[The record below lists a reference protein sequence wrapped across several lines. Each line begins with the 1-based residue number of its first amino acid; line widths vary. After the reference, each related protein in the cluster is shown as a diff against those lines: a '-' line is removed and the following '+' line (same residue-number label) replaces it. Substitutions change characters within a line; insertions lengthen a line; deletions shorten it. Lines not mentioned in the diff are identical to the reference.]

1 MNKIGFY
8 DINNNKKQTEKYAE
22 EHNAEEK
29 NAEEKYA
36 EEKNDEEKI
45 CKGNERKE
53 KFLRS
58 INKIGMGICI
68 LGEVIVAANIFKKCM
83 NIHDA
88 KLLSRYRNTDDIKLY
103 NTLANENKHT
113 CAVRFDR
120 RIQNNILSHDETV
133 NMFKKGLDQ
142 MEKDGYTL
150 EQAKLIFSRDKFS
163 DTSFMNK

>member
-8 DINNNKKQTEKYAE
+8 DINNNKKQTENYAE
-22 EHNAEEK
+22 ERNAEEK
-29 NAEEKYA
+29 NAEEK
-36 EEKNDEEKI
+36 I
-45 CKGNERKE
+45 CKGTEKKE

-133 NMFKKGLDQ
+133 NMFKNGLDQ
-142 MEKDGYTL
+142 IEKDGYTL
-150 EQAKLIFSRDKFS
+150 ERAKLIFSRDKFS

>member
-8 DINNNKKQTEKYAE
+8 DVNKNNKEHTENYAE
-22 EHNAEEK
+22 EKNAEEK
-29 NAEEKYA
+29 NAEEKYS
-36 EEKNDEEKI
+36 EEKI
-45 CKGNERKE
+45 CKGTERKE

-68 LGEVIVAANIFKKCM
+68 LGGVIVTANIFKKCM
-83 NIHDA
+83 NIHDS
-88 KLLSRYRNTDDIKLY
+88 KLLSRCRNTDDIKLY

-113 CAVRFDR
+113 CGVRFDR
-120 RIQNNILSHDETV
+120 RIQNDILSHDETV

-150 EQAKLIFSRDKFS
+150 ERAKLIFSRDKFS

>member
-8 DINNNKKQTEKYAE
+8 DVNNNNEKQTEKYVE
-22 EHNAEEK
+22 EH

-36 EEKNDEEKI
+36 EEKYAEEKI
-45 CKGNERKE
+45 CKDTERKE

-113 CAVRFDR
+113 CGVKFDR
-120 RIQNNILSHDETV
+120 RIQNNILSHDDTV

-150 EQAKLIFSRDKFS
+150 ERAKLIFSRDKFS

>member
-8 DINNNKKQTEKYAE
+8 DVNKNNEKQT
-22 EHNAEEK
+22 EK

-36 EEKNDEEKI
+36 EEKI
-45 CKGNERKE
+45 CKDTEKKE
-53 KFLRS
+53 KLLRN
-58 INKIGMGICI
+58 INKIGMGILI

-88 KLLSRYRNTDDIKLY
+88 KLLSRYCNNTDDIKLH
-103 NTLANENKHT
+103 NALVNENKHT
-113 CAVRFDR
+113 CAIRFDR

-133 NMFKKGLDQ
+133 NIFKKGLDQ

-150 EQAKLIFSRDKFS
+150 ERAKLIFSRDKFS

>member
-8 DINNNKKQTEKYAE
+8 DINKNNEKQTEKYVE

-29 NAEEKYA
+29 NAEEKY
-36 EEKNDEEKI
+36 
-45 CKGNERKE
+45 CKGAERKE
-53 KFLRS
+53 KFLKS

-68 LGEVIVAANIFKKCM
+68 LGGVIVTANIFKKCM

-88 KLLSRYRNTDDIKLY
+88 KLLSRYCNNTDDIKLH
-103 NTLANENKHT
+103 NELVNENKHA
-113 CAVRFDR
+113 CSIRFDR

-133 NMFKKGLDQ
+133 NEFKKGLDQ

-150 EQAKLIFSRDKFS
+150 ERAKLIFSRDKIS

>member
-8 DINNNKKQTEKYAE
+8 DINKNNEEKTEKYAE
-22 EHNAEEK
+22 ERNAEEK
-29 NAEEKYA
+29 TEKYA
-36 EEKNDEEKI
+36 EEKI
-45 CKGNERKE
+45 CKGTEKKE
-53 KFLRS
+53 KFIRS

-113 CAVRFDR
+113 CDIRFDR
-120 RIQNNILSHDETV
+120 RIQNDILSHDETV

-150 EQAKLIFSRDKFS
+150 ERAKLIFSRDKFS

>member
-8 DINNNKKQTEKYAE
+8 DINKNNEKQTEKYVE

-29 NAEEKYA
+29 NAEEKYV
-36 EEKNDEEKI
+36 EEKI
-45 CKGNERKE
+45 CKSTERKE

-88 KLLSRYRNTDDIKLY
+88 KILSRYRNTDDIKLY

-142 MEKDGYTL
+142 IEKDGYTL

>member
-1 MNKIGFY
+1 MN
-8 DINNNKKQTEKYAE
+8 NEKQTEKYVE

-29 NAEEKYA
+29 NAEEKY
-36 EEKNDEEKI
+36 
-45 CKGNERKE
+45 CKGTERKE

-103 NTLANENKHT
+103 NALANENKHT
-113 CAVRFDR
+113 CAIRFDR

-150 EQAKLIFSRDKFS
+150 ERAKLIFSRDKFS
-163 DTSFMNK
+163 DKSFMNK

>member
-1 MNKIGFY
+1 MN
-8 DINNNKKQTEKYAE
+8 NEKQTEKYAE

-29 NAEEKYA
+29 YA
-36 EEKNDEEKI
+36 EEKNAEEKI
-45 CKGNERKE
+45 CKGTERKE

-83 NIHDA
+83 NIHDT

-103 NTLANENKHT
+103 NTLANENKQV
-113 CAVRFDR
+113 CPLIFDR
-120 RIQNNILSHDETV
+120 RIKNDILSHDETV

-142 MEKDGYTL
+142 MEKDGYTI
-150 EQAKLIFSRDKFS
+150 ERAKLIFSRDKFS

>member
-1 MNKIGFY
+1 MN
-8 DINNNKKQTEKYAE
+8 NEKQTEKYVE

-29 NAEEKYA
+29 NAEEK
-36 EEKNDEEKI
+36 I
-45 CKGNERKE
+45 CKGTERKE

-88 KLLSRYRNTDDIKLY
+88 KLLSRCRNTDDIKLY

-120 RIQNNILSHDETV
+120 RIQNDILSHDENKSLLRV
-133 NMFKKGLDQ
+133 FKYMIECYYL
-142 MEKDGYTL
+142 
-150 EQAKLIFSRDKFS
+150 
-163 DTSFMNK
+163 

>member
-1 MNKIGFY
+1 MN
-8 DINNNKKQTEKYAE
+8 NEKQTEKYVE

-29 NAEEKYA
+29 NAEKKYA
-36 EEKNDEEKI
+36 EEKNAEKQI
-45 CKGNERKE
+45 CKGTERKE
-53 KFLRS
+53 KFLKS

-68 LGEVIVAANIFKKCM
+68 LGEVIVAVNIFKKCM

-88 KLLSRYRNTDDIKLY
+88 KLLSRYRNTDDINLY

-113 CAVRFDR
+113 CGVRFDR

-133 NMFKKGLDQ
+133 NIFKKGLDQ

-150 EQAKLIFSRDKFS
+150 ERAKLIFSRDKFS

>member
-8 DINNNKKQTEKYAE
+8 DINKNNKKHTENNVE

-29 NAEEKYA
+29 NAEEKY
-36 EEKNDEEKI
+36 
-45 CKGNERKE
+45 CKGYEKKE
-53 KFLRS
+53 KFLKS

-68 LGEVIVAANIFKKCM
+68 LGGVIVTANIFKKCM

-88 KLLSRYRNTDDIKLY
+88 KLLSRCFNADDIKL
-103 NTLANENKHT
+103 NNELVNENKHT
-113 CAVRFDR
+113 CAIRFDR

-133 NMFKKGLDQ
+133 NIFKKGLDQ

-150 EQAKLIFSRDKFS
+150 ERAKLIFSRDKFS
-163 DTSFMNK
+163 DTIFMNK

>member
-8 DINNNKKQTEKYAE
+8 DINKNNEKQTEKYAE

-29 NAEEKYA
+29 ICNGTEK
-36 EEKNDEEKI
+36 
-45 CKGNERKE
+45 KE

-113 CAVRFDR
+113 CAIVFDR
-120 RIQNNILSHDETV
+120 RIQNDILSHDETV

-142 MEKDGYTL
+142 IEKDGYTL
-150 EQAKLIFSRDKFS
+150 ERAKLIFSRDKFS